1 MFSKILIANR
11 GEIAVRIIRACK
23 EMGINT
29 VAVYSQADKDAL
41 HVSMADESV
50 CIGESSAAQ
59 SYLNMSAIISA
70 ADLTGAEAIHPGYG
84 LLSENP
90 KFAKLCEAC
99 GIVFIGPSG
108 DIIKKMGDKAKARET
123 MISAG
128 VPVIN
133 GSSVYTDK
141 DEAIKKAM
149 EIGFPVMIKAR
160 SGGGGKGIRLVKS
173 AEEFNQLFDFASKEA
188 KAAFGDAGLYLEKY
202 INPASHIEVQILAD
216 KKGNVV
222 CLGERQCSIQRNN
235 QKLIEETPSYIS
247 EEKREKLF
255 EASIAAAKACGYEN
269 AGTIEYLA
277 DREGNF
283 YFMEMNTRLQV
294 EHTVTEMVTGI
305 DIVKWQIRIAAGVEL
320 GFKQEDVMFDGS
332 AIECRINCKNAGK
345 IKFVH
350 VPGGLNVRFDTD
362 IYQGYAIPP
371 YYDSMIGKLI
381 VKDKTREGAI
391 RKMNTALCELI
402 IEGID
407 INRNEQLKI
416 LSSKDFISGNYDT
429 DFISKFDKE
438 G

>member
-23 EMGINT
+23 EMGIST
-29 VAVYSQADKDAL
+29 VAVYSQGDKDAL

-50 CIGESSAAQ
+50 CIGESAASL

-70 ADLTGAEAIHPGYG
+70 ADITGAQAIHPGYG
-84 LLSENP
+84 LLSENHE
-90 KFAKLCEAC
+90 FAALCEAC
-99 GIVFIGPSG
+99 GIVFIGPSAE
-108 DIIKKMGDKAKARET
+108 IIRDMGDKAKARET
-123 MISAG
+123 MIKAC
-128 VPVIN
+128 VPVIE
-133 GSSVYTDK
+133 GSSVYTKK
-141 DEAIKKAM
+141 DEALKKAV

-160 SGGGGKGIRLVKS
+160 SGGGGKGIRLAKNK
-173 AEEFNQLFDFASKEA
+173 EEFGQLFELASKEA
-188 KAAFGDAGLYLEKY
+188 EAAFGDDGLYIEKY

-216 KKGNVV
+216 KAGNVV

-247 EEKREKLF
+247 EEKRKELF

-277 DREGNF
+277 DKNGNF

-305 DIVKWQIRIAAGVEL
+305 DLVKWQIRIAAGVEL
-320 GFKQEDVMFDGS
+320 NFSQKDITFDGN

-345 IKFVH
+345 IDFVH
-350 VPGGLNVRFDTD
+350 VPGGLNVRFDTAV
-362 IYQGYAIPP
+362 YQGYDIPP

-402 IEGID
+402 IEGVE
-407 INRNEQLKI
+407 INRDEQLKI
-416 LSSKDFISGNYDT
+416 LENEVFLEGAYDT
-429 DFISKFDKE
+429 DFISNFDKE